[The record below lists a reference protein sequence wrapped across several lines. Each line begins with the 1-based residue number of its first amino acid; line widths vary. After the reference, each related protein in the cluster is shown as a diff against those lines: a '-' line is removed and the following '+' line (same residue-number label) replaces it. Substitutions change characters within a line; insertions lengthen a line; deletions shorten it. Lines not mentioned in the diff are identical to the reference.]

1 MTTGGLALALAGALA
16 AAAAAAIAYDAEAGA
31 MTFALLAPL
40 GCATVLAGTAVLAR
54 RAGFRRQLLLIGA
67 VAAGQMLAIVALFV
81 VLMFVNG
88 HDAFFAVL
96 AVAYSAALALW
107 AARLLSRRML
117 GELDAIRAALSAV
130 GRGERDVHLDVDGR
144 DETRRLAAEVEVMA
158 ARLAETESARR
169 DLLAAVSHDLR
180 TPITSLRLLVEA
192 LEDDILDNG
201 ERRAYVSRLS
211 VHVRALGALIDDLFE
226 LSRLE
231 AGDIRW
237 STERLHLHEL
247 VEETVDALRP
257 NGGARLVVDVPAD
270 LPAEGA
276 PEQIQR
282 VLFNLLQNAIRHTPP
297 DGSVTVRAEIT
308 GEHVAVEVA
317 DTGEG
322 VAPADRERI
331 FDAFFQ
337 GGERAARSD
346 AGAGLGLAISRAIVE
361 AHGGRIWLE
370 PAQAGTCVRFTLP
383 ANAVTPPAAHR

>member
-1 MTTGGLALALAGALA
+1 MTAGGLALALAGALA
-16 AAAAAAIAYDAEAGA
+16 AGAAAAIVYDAKAGA

-40 GCATVLAGTAVLAR
+40 GCATVLAGNAALR
-54 RAGFRRQLLLIGA
+54 RRSGFRRQLLLIGA

-81 VLMFVNG
+81 VLMFVNS

-117 GELDAIRAALSAV
+117 AELDAIRAALTAV
-130 GRGERDVHLDVDGR
+130 GRGERDLHLHVSGP
-144 DETRRLAAEVEVMA
+144 DETGRLAAEVEAMA
-158 ARLAETESARR
+158 ARLAETEAARR

-192 LEDDILDNG
+192 LDDDILDNG
-201 ERRAYVSRLS
+201 ERRVYVSRLS

-237 STERLHLHEL
+237 STERLQLHEL

-276 PEQIQR
+276 PEPIQR
-282 VLFNLLQNAIRHTPP
+282 VLFNLLQNAIRHTPA
-297 DGSVTVRAEIT
+297 DGSVTVRAEAA

-322 VAPADRERI
+322 IAPADRERI

-370 PAQAGTCVRFTLP
+370 DGPRGTRVHFSVPT
-383 ANAVTPPAAHR
+383 A